1 MSIETRQLQA
11 TELRADKESRKLTG
25 IVITYRQIAELGYF
39 KEQFEPGA
47 FNRYLGTAG
56 ATTRALFEHDH
67 RQLLGS
73 TPNKTL
79 KLIDSSEALRFEL
92 DVVDTSYGDDVL
104 QLVRSGE
111 IRGMSFGFRVIED
124 KQRIERNDA
133 GVLRTVLEAELPEIT
148 VTSIPAYK
156 DATSVSARS
165 IDQAVIDA
173 AMALV
178 NIEERPDFNKRVA
191 VMRRSIANNWT

>member
-1 MSIETRQLQA
+1 MNLETRQFQA

-25 IVITYRQIAELGYF
+25 IVITYRWLADLGYF

-47 FNRYLGTAG
+47 FRRYLGTTG
-56 ATTRALFEHDH
+56 STTRALFEHDH

-79 KLIDSSEALRFEL
+79 KLIDSPEALRFEL
-92 DVVDTSYGDDVL
+92 DVVDTSYGNDVL

-133 GVLRTVLEAELPEIT
+133 GVIRTVLEAELPEIT

-173 AMALV
+173 ATALV
-178 NIEERPDFNKRVA
+178 KPEERVEFNKRVA
-191 VMRRSIANNWT
+191 VMRRSLANNWS